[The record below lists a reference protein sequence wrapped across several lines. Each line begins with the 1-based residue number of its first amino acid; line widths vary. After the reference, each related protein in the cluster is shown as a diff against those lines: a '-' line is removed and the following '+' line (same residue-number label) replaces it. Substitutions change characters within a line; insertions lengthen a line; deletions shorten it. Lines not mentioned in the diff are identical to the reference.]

1 MSTSYQPTLN
11 DRAADRLHQALIDSG
26 YVNQRGNLIGDPG
39 HMVAALRYGLHYTDS
54 TAPWETPF
62 ALFIR
67 EEWLNLD
74 NDDVGDVQMRIIDG
88 TTMQVRVKQPCK
100 QATTIKDHSIGSCAN
115 CWTMREIAPSQYWIT
130 ITSWI
135 QIRSGTPS
143 GDAPSHRIEIRR
155 RLNESAPQPR
165 TDWTKEWAVPK
176 YHQVPGYDYNKPETS
191 WVSVTADIQISDGHT
206 FPRGILVRRATGGE
220 ETPWTTPR
228 FLPETHW
235 RWMDLVED
243 GSVQYRCWQPSEE
256 TKGWRIEARQR
267 VGRVPVFSVEPI
279 WGKTIDSY
287 RNVIDGY
294 VIELL
299 REDPNYYSNFR
310 SVLGVTVT
318 DPKGKTRKIFATN
331 RYILIAPN
339 LCVYPYNQGS
349 FWCKQGTFEPQAP
362 TITWSMPMERELR
375 AHEWTY
381 LGGQARARI
390 SGRHNSVEVEILQ
403 NNRWTRDGDKPLN
416 TDIAHEF
423 VNGIRVIFR
432 PDWVAEV
439 QIATPVNAD

>member
-11 DRAADRLHQALIDSG
+11 DQSVDRLYQALIDGG
-26 YVNQRGNLIGDPG
+26 YVNQRGDLIGDPNQ
-39 HMVAALRYGLHYTDS
+39 MVAALRFGLHYADS

-74 NDDVGDVQMRIIDG
+74 NDDTGDVQMRIIDG

-100 QATTIKDHSIGSCAN
+100 QAAAIEDHSIDSCAN
-115 CWTMREIAPSQYWIT
+115 CWTMREIAPSQHWIT

-135 QIRSGTPS
+135 QIRPGTPS

-155 RLNESAPQPR
+155 RLNELAPQPR
-165 TDWTKEWAVPK
+165 ADWTKEWVVPK
-176 YHQVPGYDYNKPETS
+176 CHQVPGYDYNKPETS

-206 FPRGILVRRATGGE
+206 FPRGILVRRATGDE

-235 RWMDLVED
+235 RWADLVED
-243 GSVQYRCWQPSEE
+243 GSVQYRCWKT
-256 TKGWRIEARQR
+256 TKEGLSDYRIEARQR
-267 VGRVPVFSVEPI
+267 VGRVPVFSVEPM
-279 WGKTIDSY
+279 WGKYESSHYAERDVINGYTI
-287 RNVIDGY
+287 R
-294 VIELL
+294 LL
-299 REDPNYYSNFR
+299 RDNSQWR
-310 SVLGVTVT
+310 SVQGIEVT
-318 DPKGKTRKIFATN
+318 DPAGTAKLLYVHDRFVTIGPR
-331 RYILIAPN
+331 
-339 LCVYPYNQGS
+339 LCVKASTQGGFS
-349 FWCKQGTFEPQAP
+349 WRRGTFESQAS
-362 TITWSMPMERELR
+362 TITWSMPVERELR

-403 NNRWTRDGDKPLN
+403 NNRWTRDGDKPLD